1 MTQQYT
7 RTAIGL
13 HWIMAIL
20 IVAAFGLGLIMTDIP
35 GFTMTKLKY
44 YSWHKWLGVTVFLFA
59 VIRVLWRATHPA
71 PALDP
76 NISRIENWLA
86 HVVHMLLYVLIF
98 AVPLSGYFYSLAAGF
113 PIVYLGI
120 IPIPSLIG
128 PHPEIADTLKE
139 IHEILVYGM
148 AGLVGLHVAGALKHY
163 VIDRDG
169 TLARML
175 PFLKRSDS

>member
-1 MTQQYT
+1 MDQQYT
-7 RTAIGL
+7 KTAIGI

-20 IVAAFGLGLIMTDIP
+20 IVAAFGLGLIMTDMP
-35 GFTMTKLKY
+35 FSMTKLKY
-44 YSWHKWLGVTVFLFA
+44 FSWHKWLGVTVFLVA

-76 NISRIENWLA
+76 NISKIENWLA
-86 HVVHMLLYVLIF
+86 HVVHLLLYVLIF
-98 AVPLSGYFYSLAAGF
+98 AVPLSGYFYSLSAGF

-128 PHPEIADTLKE
+128 PNPEIAGTLHE
-139 IHEILVYGM
+139 THEILVYTM
-148 AGLVGLHVAGALKHY
+148 AGLVGLHVVGALKHY
-163 VIDRDG
+163 VIDHDG